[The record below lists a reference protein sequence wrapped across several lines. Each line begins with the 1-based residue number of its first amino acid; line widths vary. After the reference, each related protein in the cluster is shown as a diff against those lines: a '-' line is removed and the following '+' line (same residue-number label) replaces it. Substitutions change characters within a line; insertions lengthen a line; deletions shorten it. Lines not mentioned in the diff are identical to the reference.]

1 MTRVDYGMIIQG
13 ALALYSQL
21 QSQGQAAKAE
31 RLLRDSLDEFGK
43 ISLPKLQE
51 IVAEELGPS
60 AMGQIDPSLDAAQQD
75 ALGAY
80 DEVIDGDGMALE
92 DRSALNSIG
101 NSLSRRLRS
110 TRHGIRDSMASRGL
124 EGSGA
129 DYAMQAEAAQ
139 DAEQRMSVAGE
150 NTAAEALKR
159 RLAAIGGKGQLAG
172 QMWDRKARAAQAAD
186 EIARF
191 NASARAGAKAYNA
204 SIPQQQFQNELTK
217 AAGKAGR
224 IGAMVGQQNQA
235 GQVERLQ
242 LAGLGAAAGRAFS
255 DYGQADKNKSQ
266 ADAGGYY
273 KRDASGNP
281 YDSEPD
287 EWENPWA

>member
-1 MTRVDYGMIIQG
+1 MDYGAIIQAAV
-13 ALALYSQL
+13 ALFSSL
-21 QSQGQAAKAE
+21 QEQGRQE
-31 RLLRDSLDEFGK
+31 RAQHLLQQSLDEFGN

-51 IVAEELGPS
+51 IVAEEMGPS
-60 AMGQIDPSLDAAQQD
+60 AMESIDPSLDAAQHE

-80 DEVIDGDGMALE
+80 DDIIEGGGMSTA
-92 DRSALNSIG
+92 DKADINNIG
-101 NSLSRRLRS
+101 NTLGRRLRN
-110 TRHGIRDSMASRGL
+110 TRQGIRDSMAVRGL

-129 DYAMQAEAAQ
+129 DYATQGEAAQ
-139 DAEQRMSVAGE
+139 DAEQRLSVAGE
-150 NTAAEALKR
+150 NTAGEALKR
-159 RLAAIGGKGQLAG
+159 RFSAIGGKGALAG

-191 NASARAGAKAYNA
+191 NAGARAGAKAYNA

-224 IGAMVGQQNQA
+224 IGAMVGQSNMA
-235 GQVERLQ
+235 GQTQRLQ
-242 LAGLGAAAGRAFS
+242 MAGIGAAAGRAFS
-255 DYGQADKNKSQ
+255 DYGDTNYTKKQKQKV
-266 ADAGGYY
+266 
-273 KRDASGNP
+273 DASGNP